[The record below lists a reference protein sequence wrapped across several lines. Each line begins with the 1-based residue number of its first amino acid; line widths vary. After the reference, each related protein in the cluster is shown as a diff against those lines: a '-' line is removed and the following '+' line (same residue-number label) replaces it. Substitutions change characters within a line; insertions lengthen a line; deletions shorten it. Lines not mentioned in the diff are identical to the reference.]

1 VRRVDGAEPAR
12 LERGWVRVDRH
23 DCGATLDLVA
33 EPLLV
38 RALRSEPVERTPVW
52 FMRQAGRS
60 LPEYRAVRE
69 RHGFFEVAGTP
80 ELCAEVTLQPVR
92 RHDVDA
98 AVLFADIMTPVLGMG
113 LPVELVEGVGPVV
126 GTPVRTLDDV
136 ERLRVPDPV
145 EAFAPV
151 LEAVRLVR
159 AELPAEKALV
169 GFAGGPFTVAAYLVE
184 GRPSREWATAKAL
197 MLREPDVWAALVGRL
212 AEVFAGYVAAQAA
225 AGADAIQLFDSWV
238 GVVTPAQYRRHVAP
252 HSARVLA
259 AAGVPTIHFG
269 TGTAHLLEELAAAG
283 GDAIGLD
290 WRLPL
295 DEGWARLPGRA
306 VQGNLDPAALL
317 AGRDAVEREAHDV
330 LDRAGGRPGHVFN
343 LGHGVLPATD
353 PDLLTRL
360 VELVRAR
367 TTVAVTA

>member
-1 VRRVDGAEPAR
+1 M
-12 LERGWVRVDRH
+12 
-23 DCGATLDLVA
+23 TS
-33 EPLLV
+33 LLV
-38 RALRSEPVERTPVW
+38 RALRREAVERTPVW

-113 LPVELVEGVGPVV
+113 LPVELVEGVGPVLER
-126 GTPVRTLDDV
+126 PVRTMADV
-136 ERLRVPDPV
+136 EQLITPDPEEV
-145 EAFAPV
+145 FAPV

-159 AELPAEKALV
+159 HELPAEKALV

-184 GRPSREWATAKAL
+184 GRPSREFAQAKAF
-197 MLREPDVWAALVGRL
+197 MLREPDVWDALLARL
-212 AEVFAGYVAAQAA
+212 ASVFAGYVAAQAA
-225 AGADAIQLFDSWV
+225 AGADAVQLFDSWV
-238 GVVTPAQYRRHVAP
+238 GVLTPTQYRDRVAT
-252 HSARVLA
+252 HSATVLGA
-259 AAGVPTIHFG
+259 VDVPTIHFG
-269 TGTAHLLEELAAAG
+269 TGAAHLLEELALAG

-295 DEGWARLPGRA
+295 DEAWRRVPGHA
-306 VQGNLDPAALL
+306 VQGNLDPSTLL
-317 AGRDAVEREAHDV
+317 AGWDAVEREALDV
-330 LDRAGGRPGHVFN
+330 LDRAAGRAGHVFN

-360 VELVRAR
+360 VSLVRDHAHAE
-367 TTVAVTA
+367 VAV